1 LHARSTPH
9 VLRLS
14 MPACFR
20 YLRLRARAHRRIG
33 DICTERGHSCASF
46 VVTCQELLSTLKD
59 AKKQVDRTLT
69 SAIGSS

>member
-1 LHARSTPH
+1 MCFAYPCLHAA
-9 VLRLS
+9 V
-14 MPACFR
+14 ACG
-20 YLRLRARAHRRIG
+20 YARARIG
-33 DICTERGHSCASF
+33 ASATSARNVATVTSF

>member
-1 LHARSTPH
+1 MCFAYPCLHAA
-9 VLRLS
+9 V
-14 MPACFR
+14 ACG
-20 YLRLRARAHRRIG
+20 YARARIG
-33 DICTERGHSCASF
+33 DVCTERGHSCTSF